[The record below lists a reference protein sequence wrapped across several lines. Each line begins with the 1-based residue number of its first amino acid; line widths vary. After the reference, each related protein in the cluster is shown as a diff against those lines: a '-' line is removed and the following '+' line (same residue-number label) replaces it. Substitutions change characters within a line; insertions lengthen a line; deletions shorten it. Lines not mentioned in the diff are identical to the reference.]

1 MERKERTAP
10 LTGTY
15 VPRPLVHLEDDAGGD
30 LENGNVPSKV
40 GPPRRGERRRSHG
53 DVPRPAAVPGRRQ
66 ALRDGRVVRDSIER
80 VSPVRKI
87 HNVKP
92 RRPLA
97 QVELCIVGRVRVVRG
112 PVFPRGD
119 DLDERQAHVG
129 RVDRKLDYVPRGI
142 HFQSRPTLLLREN
155 DDTLFEFSGSESAY
169 ADNSCLGE
177 LRDPE
182 TGSPRHPIAS
192 LPTDA
197 RSSRPATLTLVT
209 KHSDQD
215 AVYSLGHP
223 PLRCVI

>member
-1 MERKERTAP
+1 MSGERGSRIEDGEEGEDGARTAP

-15 VPRPLVHLEDDAGGD
+15 VPRPLVHLEDDAGGN

-142 HFQSRPTLLLREN
+142 HFQSRPTLRERERM
-155 DDTLFEFSGSESAY
+155 TIR
-169 ADNSCLGE
+169 CLSFQ
-177 LRDPE
+177 RVCK
-182 TGSPRHPIAS
+182 A
-192 LPTDA
+192 
-197 RSSRPATLTLVT
+197 
-209 KHSDQD
+209 
-215 AVYSLGHP
+215 
-223 PLRCVI
+223 

>member
-1 MERKERTAP
+1 M
-10 LTGTY
+10 
-15 VPRPLVHLEDDAGGD
+15 PRPLVHLEDDAGGN

-80 VSPVRKI
+80 VSPMRKI

-129 RVDRKLDYVPRGI
+129 RVDRKLDDVPRGI

-155 DDTLFEFSGSESAY
+155 DDTLFEFSGSESVCRLQ
-169 ADNSCLGE
+169 NSCL
-177 LRDPE
+177 RHPE
-182 TGSPRHPIAS
+182 SDSRTVRKSPRPRKTGSPRHPIAS

-209 KHSDQD
+209 KHSDQH